1 LNPPCELTVRALLPS
16 LRTLVAKE
24 LAKNYGWTQT
34 KIAKRLGVTQAA
46 VSGYLTQDIGST
58 AQPPFTI
65 EELRGISK
73 SLTAEI
79 ALKRLTHVDLINN
92 ICEICLSLRRGGAI
106 CHAHKIKVP
115 ELEEERC
122 TICMQLHMSLAD
134 ISDVRRIILG
144 DLHSAVSL
152 LESTPEFT
160 ELVPEVFSNIV
171 MALEEAKG
179 TADVA
184 GIPGRLVRVRGKVK
198 ALMDP
203 EFGVSSHL
211 ARLLL
216 TVMRA
221 NPNIRSVINLKY
233 DEKVQD
239 AMEKLNLKYIILTR
253 DPEYRGKEDQL
264 IKFAE
269 MSMKKDNSWLD
280 AIVDAGGFGIEPNT
294 YFFDEGATKLAD
306 RVVRIAKMLNNSK
319 KEK

>member
-1 LNPPCELTVRALLPS
+1 MNPPCELTVRALLPS

-46 VSGYLTQDIGST
+46 VSGYLTQDIESA

-65 EELRGISK
+65 EELKGIAK
-73 SLTAEI
+73 TITAEI
-79 ALKRLTHVDLINN
+79 ALKRLTNVDLINN
-92 ICEICLSLRRGGAI
+92 ICEVCLSLRRGGAI

-144 DLHSAVSL
+144 DLRASVSL
-152 LESTPEFT
+152 LESTPEFA

-171 MALEEAKG
+171 MGLKEAKG
-179 TADVA
+179 VADVA

-216 TVMRA
+216 TVMKID
-221 NPNIRSVINLKY
+221 PNVRSVINLKY
-233 DEKVQD
+233 DEKMRD
-239 AMEKLNLKYIILTR
+239 AIEKLNLRCLVLNR
-253 DPEYRGKEDQL
+253 DPNYRGKEDQL

-269 MSMKKDNSWLD
+269 MAVKNDGNGLD
-280 AIVDAGGFGIEPNT
+280 VIIDAGGFGIEPNA
-294 YFFDEGATKLAD
+294 YFFNESATKLTD